1 MCKCKPVKA
10 SMYLSLGI
18 SIKAGGI
25 ILLPALLGI
34 IHYCYGVKT
43 LLVSIIVVVSWQYVL
58 AGIFYHDFVGGET
71 GWKFYFALSKFNQV
85 G

>member
-1 MCKCKPVKA
+1 
-10 SMYLSLGI
+10 MYLSLGI

-34 IHYCYGVKT
+34 IHFYYGVKT
-43 LLVSIIVVVSWQYVL
+43 LFVSIGVVVLWQYML

-71 GWKFYFALSKFNQV
+71 GWKFYFDLAKFN
-85 G
+85 